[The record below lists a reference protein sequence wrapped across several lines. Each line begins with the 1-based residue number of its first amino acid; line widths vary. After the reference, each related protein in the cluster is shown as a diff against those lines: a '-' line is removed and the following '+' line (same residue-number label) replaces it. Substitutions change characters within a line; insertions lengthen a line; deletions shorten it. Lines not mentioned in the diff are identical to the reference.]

1 MKKIVS
7 VLVAAAFAVAAFA
20 QIDNAAPAAAVKKEA
35 SADVAGKASTDG
47 EILRA
52 PTVQDRGGRAGHSRQ
67 RNGADRQEARDKE
80 GGCQGTGREGHVLR
94 HEGGEDSRGTEIAQ
108 VQRCHS
114 CPARA
119 RQEPRPPG
127 QVAPG

>member
-52 PTVQDRGGRAGHSRQ
+52 PTATKKSRTEVAEQ
-67 RNGADRQEARDKE
+67 ATPASATAPTAKKPATKKAVAKAPVAKDMCCDTKGAK
-80 GGCQGTGREGHVLR
+80 T
-94 HEGGEDSRGTEIAQ
+94 
-108 VQRCHS
+108 
-114 CPARA
+114 PAA
-119 RQEPRPPG
+119 PKSPKSS
-127 QVAPG
+127 VATPAPLAPAKSLDLQAK